1 MRLMKLPRR
10 LFLCLAAAAAALLSF
25 SLTAAAQTYPSR
37 PITMIVPFSAGGPT
51 DAVARIL
58 AERMRAA
65 LGQPIIIENIAGANG
80 SIGVSRA
87 VRAPGDGYTVIA
99 GTLTTHVLIGALY
112 ALRYDLVNDFK
123 PVALLADGPLLIAAR
138 RTLDAND
145 LWGLIA
151 WLKAN
156 PDKASQGTAGFGV
169 VEHIAGVLLQKQ
181 TGTRFQFVPYRG
193 LGPAMQDLI
202 AGQIDLMLADAATAL
217 PQIKFGAIKAYAL
230 AAKSRLSAAPD
241 IPTTDEAGLPG
252 FYASLWYGLW
262 APARTPVEVIKKLNA
277 AAVDALADDT
287 VRRRL
292 AELGQDIMPP
302 ERQTPEALAAF
313 QKAEIEKWWPIIKA
327 AGIKGE

>member
-1 MRLMKLPRR
+1 
-10 LFLCLAAAAAALLSF
+10 
-25 SLTAAAQTYPSR
+25 
-37 PITMIVPFSAGGPT
+37 
-51 DAVARIL
+51 
-58 AERMRAA
+58 
-65 LGQPIIIENIAGANG
+65 
-80 SIGVSRA
+80 
-87 VRAPGDGYTVIA
+87 
-99 GTLTTHVLIGALY
+99 LTTHVLIGALY

-138 RTLDAND
+138 RTLAAND
-145 LWGLIA
+145 LSGLIA

-156 PDKASQGTAGFGV
+156 PDQASQGTAGFGV
-169 VEHIAGVLLQKQ
+169 VEHVAGVLLQKQ

-217 PQIKFGAIKAYAL
+217 PQIQFGAIKAYAV

-241 IPTTDEAGLPG
+241 IPTADEAGLPG

-262 APARTPVEVIKKLNA
+262 APTRTPAEVIKKLNS

-292 AELGQDIMPP
+292 AELGQDIMPR
-302 ERQTPEALAAF
+302 ERQTREALAAF

-327 AGIKGE
+327 AGIKVE